1 MTTASGNDSD
11 KWVLHVAFTLG
22 AVCVGTITAGVCAR
36 FGMETTSAWIVGL
49 AASSAYVAA
58 MIFVLVAKRLG

>member
-1 MTTASGNDSD
+1 MEPD
-11 KWVLHVAFTLG
+11 KWVLHVAFILAA
-22 AVCVGTITAGVCAR
+22 AVVAVITASVCAH

-49 AASSAYVAA
+49 AAASAYVAA